1 MILFCGIPSE
11 LPLALAIAAA
21 EAAELPYVVFNQLEA
36 SFSDLLLEQR
46 DGRWSGTLWVQ
57 ETAWPLEDFTG
68 VYTRAI
74 DYGSLPANRAQAR
87 RQPDPQAVAH
97 SAFLHSALADWIE
110 LAECRVLNKT
120 EAMASNGSK
129 PYQAQWI
136 QRAGFLTPP
145 TLVTNEPAEALD
157 FARRHGRVI
166 YKSTSSIRSIV
177 REFDP
182 RRCDELSRLHS
193 LPTQFQ
199 ARISGTNIRVHVVGQ
214 ELFATEIA
222 STAVD
227 YRYAHRDGEQVEM
240 RVVELPDD
248 TAARCV
254 RLSQALRLPFC
265 GIDIMRTPADQ
276 YYCFEVNPS
285 PAYSYYEQETG
296 QPIARAVVDF
306 LAGENETSMS
316 NVKVIEN
323 WADVTGRLLAFRPH
337 PELTGYVI
345 ATLAVSAVKTVP
357 GFANLLEFAKGQTI
371 EVNVAAARSAELER
385 AIGTEVSW
393 RVCKA
398 GPSSIFAHPDLRV
411 P

>member
-1 MILFCGIPSE
+1 M
-11 LPLALAIAAA
+11 
-21 EAAELPYVVFNQLEA
+21 
-36 SFSDLLLEQR
+36 
-46 DGRWSGTLWVQ
+46 
-57 ETAWPLEDFTG
+57 
-68 VYTRAI
+68 
-74 DYGSLPANRAQAR
+74 
-87 RQPDPQAVAH
+87 
-97 SAFLHSALADWIE
+97 
-110 LAECRVLNKT
+110 AECRVLNKA

-136 QRAGFLTPP
+136 QRAGFLIPP
-145 TLVTNEPAEALD
+145 TLVTNEPAKALD

-182 RRCDELSRLHS
+182 SNRQELFRLRS

-199 ARISGTNIRVHVVGQ
+199 ARLTGTNIRVHVVG
-214 ELFATEIA
+214 EKLFATEIA
-222 STAVD
+222 SNAVD

-240 RVVELPDD
+240 HAVELPGE

-265 GIDIMRTPADQ
+265 GIDIMRTPDDQ

-306 LAGENETSMS
+306 LAGKKETSMS
-316 NVKVIEN
+316 NVKVIDN
-323 WADVTGRLLAFRPH
+323 WADVTGRLVAFRPH
-337 PELTGYVI
+337 PELTGYLI
-345 ATLAVSAVKTVP
+345 ATLAVSTVKAVP
-357 GFANLLEFAKGQTI
+357 GFPNLLESAKGQTI
-371 EVNVAAARSAELER
+371 EVNVAAAKSAELER
-385 AIGTEVSW
+385 AERTEVSW
-393 RVCKA
+393 RIRKA
-398 GPSSIFAHPDLRV
+398 GPTSIFAHPDLRV

>member
-1 MILFCGIPSE
+1 
-11 LPLALAIAAA
+11 
-21 EAAELPYVVFNQLEA
+21 
-36 SFSDLLLEQR
+36 
-46 DGRWSGTLWVQ
+46 
-57 ETAWPLEDFTG
+57 
-68 VYTRAI
+68 
-74 DYGSLPANRAQAR
+74 
-87 RQPDPQAVAH
+87 
-97 SAFLHSALADWIE
+97 
-110 LAECRVLNKT
+110 
-120 EAMASNGSK
+120 
-129 PYQAQWI
+129 
-136 QRAGFLTPP
+136 
-145 TLVTNEPAEALD
+145 
-157 FARRHGRVI
+157 
-166 YKSTSSIRSIV
+166 
-177 REFDP
+177 
-182 RRCDELSRLHS
+182 
-193 LPTQFQ
+193 
-199 ARISGTNIRVHVVGQ
+199 
-214 ELFATEIA
+214 
-222 STAVD
+222 
-227 YRYAHRDGEQVEM
+227 M
-240 RVVELPDD
+240 RVVELPGDI
-248 TAARCV
+248 AARCV

-265 GIDIMRTPADQ
+265 GIDIMRTPDDQ

-296 QPIARAVVDF
+296 QPIARAVVEF

-357 GFANLLEFAKGQTI
+357 GFANLLESAKGQTI